1 MAKQWF
7 KIYVKFPG
15 DLHEKSLTGF
25 SGADAVQREVMNL
38 LKEGIPASDI
48 KVFLDVPSINPP
60 DLTGQHVTRAL
71 KRLGRKVL

>member
-15 DLHEKSLTGF
+15 NLHEKSLTGF
-25 SGADAVQREVMNL
+25 SGADAVQRQVMDL
-38 LKEGIPASDI
+38 LKDGVPASDI
-48 KVFLDVPSINPP
+48 KVLLDVPGTNPP